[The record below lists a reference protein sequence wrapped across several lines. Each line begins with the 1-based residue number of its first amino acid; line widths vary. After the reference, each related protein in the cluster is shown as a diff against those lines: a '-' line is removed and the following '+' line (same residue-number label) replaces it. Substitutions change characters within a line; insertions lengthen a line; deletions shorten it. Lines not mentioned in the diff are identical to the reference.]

1 MFHVAHVACCT
12 LLSYKGWACANAA
25 SVQTCECVQMLLQ
38 LIKCVQMWLPLTR
51 LWPGVCINR
60 LSPRLS
66 VRFCIVQLPY
76 CAIALLL
83 CKLQLH
89 YRAKC
94 NCAIVWCTLNI
105 CILCR
110 FHQSCPR
117 LQLASNVTIWPID
130 HQMSFW
136 RAEHLCKLV
145 FGAFW
150 WRGICFLKMVH
161 NLRLKCKDKTIK
173 CAAVQLS
180 AG

>member
-1 MFHVAHVACCT
+1 MLHVAHVAHVAQCCT

-66 VRFCIVQLPY
+66 VRFCIVQLHY
-76 CAIALLL
+76 CAIAILL

-130 HQMSFW
+130 HIKWGFEEQSTSVNW
-136 RAEHLCKLV
+136 SLV
-145 FGAFW
+145 HSDGGGFA
-150 WRGICFLKMVH
+150 
-161 NLRLKCKDKTIK
+161 
-173 CAAVQLS
+173 S
-180 AG
+180 